1 MKYTLTAALC
11 AALLLPALGQAQSGS
26 NSFHG
31 LYEATVVANTAEIVI
46 YSGLNG
52 KNTCIY
58 LDYSARTSRTAVFAV
73 NAAGQ
78 FSFTFNP
85 GGQTAS
91 GTLTETGF
99 SGTVAGRSFSG
110 TRYFMDGRSNALQ
123 GAYSGWAW
131 KNDTGAL
138 GIITWISSPT
148 GKAYLHM
155 DFNTTIDGGSGTM
168 GTGGTFSIKS
178 VLDGFLYNN
187 SAPSGDGH
195 FLLVDG
201 QAEGS
206 FYVGNNAYIYFQVNR
221 KNSTY
226 RLLNVSTRG
235 TVGTGT
241 GVMIAG
247 FVVGGGGKRVVVRAL
262 GPTLTGFGVAGAL
275 ADPQL
280 EIYNSGGTL
289 LASNDN
295 WQAGPTVNQVTGAG
309 LAPANASESALG
321 ITLEPGSYT
330 AVVKGVG
337 NTTGVA
343 LVEVYEID

>member
-1 MKYTLTAALC
+1 MKYLQLAALFVF
-11 AALLLPALGQAQSGS
+11 LLLPATARAQSGS

-31 LYEATVVANTAEIVI
+31 LYEATVVANTAELVI

-58 LDYSARTSRTAVFAV
+58 LDYGARTSRSAVFAV

-78 FSFTFNP
+78 FSFTI
-85 GGQTAS
+85 GGQTAT

-99 SGTVAGRSFSG
+99 SGSVGGRSFSG
-110 TRYFMDGRSNALQ
+110 NRLFMDGRSNALQ
-123 GAYSGWAW
+123 GAYSGWIW
-131 KNDTGAL
+131 QSDSGAL
-138 GIITWISSPT
+138 GIVTWIVSPT

-168 GTGGTFSIKS
+168 NAGGTFSIKS

-201 QAEGS
+201 TAEGS
-206 FYVGNNAYIYFQVNR
+206 FYLGNNAYAYFQVNR
-221 KNSTY
+221 KNSSY

-247 FVVGGGGKRVVVRAL
+247 FVVGGGAKRVVIRAL
-262 GPTLTGFGVAGAL
+262 GPTLTNFGVAGAL

-280 EIYNSGGTL
+280 EVYNSGGTL
-289 LASNDN
+289 MASNDN
-295 WQAGPTVNQVTGAG
+295 WQGGPTANQVTGAG
-309 LAPANASESALG
+309 LAPGNAAESALG

-330 AVVKGVG
+330 AVVRGAG